1 MLVTFSGAESEK
13 TVSKVRKRNFCVMF
27 NFFIKQAREIR
38 KFHVEVVQRRLRN
51 VQNSVMHVQ
60 KLLSCSVVYYKHIIF
75 AVLLTVAVVVGFVV
89 IQ

>member
-1 MLVTFSGAESEK
+1 
-13 TVSKVRKRNFCVMF
+13 MF

-60 KLLSCSVVYYKHIIF
+60 KLLSCNFVYYKHIIF